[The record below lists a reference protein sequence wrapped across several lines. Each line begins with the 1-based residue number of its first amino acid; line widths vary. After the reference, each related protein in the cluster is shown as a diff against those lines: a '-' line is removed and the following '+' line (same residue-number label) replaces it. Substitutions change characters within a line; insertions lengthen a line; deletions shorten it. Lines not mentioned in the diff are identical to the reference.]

1 MIKKN
6 TGTNK
11 RFFVPN
17 RSYFNRQLNKL
28 MLVLFTL
35 LIILI
40 IKMINNKTTNSVI
53 QIIQK
58 NIYYDFSFKEDGKKV
73 KDYILKAVDDSKDTI
88 EKLAVDINKKYK

>member
-6 TGTNK
+6 TGIKKRYFKSSNNYYNK
-11 RFFVPN
+11 
-17 RSYFNRQLNKL
+17 QLNRI

-53 QIIQK
+53 QIIEK
-58 NIYYDFSFKEDGKKV
+58 NIYYDFSFKEDGKKA
-73 KDYILKAVDDSKDTI
+73 KDYILKALDDSKDTI
-88 EKLAVDINKKYK
+88 EKLSLDITKKYR